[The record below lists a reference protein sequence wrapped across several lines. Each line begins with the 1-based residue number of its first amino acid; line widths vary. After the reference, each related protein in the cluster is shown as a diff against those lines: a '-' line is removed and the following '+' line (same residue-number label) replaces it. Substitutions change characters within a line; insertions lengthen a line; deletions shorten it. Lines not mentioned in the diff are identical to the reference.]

1 MASARSP
8 MFTAVEHHQSL
19 TTTAVMAVVAADRS
33 RVTEEVLSSVHR
45 R

>member
-8 MFTAVEHHQSL
+8 MFTAVEHHHNP
-19 TTTAVMAVVAADRS
+19 TTAVMAVVAATRS
-33 RVTEEVLSSVHR
+33 HATEEVPSSVHR